1 MMIVV
6 GIAAV
11 LAVCLANRS
20 AARRNNRPDPMGL
33 RSYRQRAQVEES
45 FPFDYLSR

>member
-1 MMIVV
+1 MMIVL

-11 LAVCLANRS
+11 VAVCLANKS
-20 AARRNNRPDPMGL
+20 AAPRNSRPDTMGL
-33 RSYRQRAQVEES
+33 RSYRQRAQAEES

>member
-1 MMIVV
+1 MMIAM

-11 LAVCLANRS
+11 VAACLASRS
-20 AARRNNRPDPMGL
+20 AARRNSRVDRMGL
-33 RSYRQRAQVEES
+33 YSYEHKARCEGS